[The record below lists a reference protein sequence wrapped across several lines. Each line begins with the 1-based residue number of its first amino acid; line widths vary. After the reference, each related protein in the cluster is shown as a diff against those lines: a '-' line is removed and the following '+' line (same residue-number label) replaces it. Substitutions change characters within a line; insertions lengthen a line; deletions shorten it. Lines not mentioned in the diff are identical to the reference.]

1 MNANELA
8 DKLEGYGVIYVKFEY
23 RKQAAAMLRQQQAE
37 IEKLGSELNRIVELY
52 TDKAIENE
60 ALEKELALQKLS
72 DIGQII
78 ESPVGPNWWKGDPT
92 CGGIAENYMSKKVS
106 ENE

>member
-1 MNANELA
+1 MTANELNLLI
-8 DKLEGYGVIYVKFEY
+8 DILERRGED
-23 RKQAAAMLRQQQAE
+23 RQLEAATMLRQQQAE
-37 IEKLGSELNRIVELY
+37 IEKLGSELDRIVELY

-60 ALEKELALQKLS
+60 ALEKELALQRLS

-92 CGGIAENYMSKKVS
+92 CGGIAENYMSKETSDKC
-106 ENE
+106 